1 MSTHYPVEIKLA
13 KPVDSHGEK
22 IDKLIFNEANGKI
35 LMGMALKTEEDGAF
49 VMPNIY
55 LASSMASVPPSTIE
69 SLCEEDSLKVM
80 SLVGPL
86 AVRCLETLA
95 P

>member
-1 MSTHYPVEIKLA
+1 MSVSYPVEIKLA
-13 KPVDSHGEK
+13 KPVDSHGEP
-22 IDKLIFNEANGKI
+22 IDKLVFNEATGKV
-35 LMGMALKTEEDGAF
+35 LMGMALKTEEDGSF

-55 LASSMASVPPSTIE
+55 LASSMANVPPSTIE
-69 SLCEEDSLKVM
+69 ALCEEDSLKVM
-80 SLVGPL
+80 RLVSPL